1 MVIPV
6 FPFMSSAPAIVGCV
20 MMIGTGENTL
30 TMAPVAVAPT
40 VAELIPM
47 NDSRG
52 VFTLLCTL
60 TRRRFTG
67 SLAERLALGTP
78 TVPALGKS
86 MLTVSPDPL
95 NPFRV

>member
-6 FPFMSSAPAIVGCV
+6 FPFMSSALAIVGCV
-20 MMIGTGENTL
+20 MMMGTGDDTL

-40 VAELIPM
+40 VEDLIPM
-47 NDSRG
+47 NDSKG

-67 SLAERLALGTP
+67 SLAERVPLDTP

-86 MLTVSPDPL
+86 TLTVSPDPL
-95 NPFRV
+95 NPFSV